1 MLLSISLQRLLILFV
16 EVRGDC
22 NTRTRSDNNRGFI
35 CLCCSS
41 QNSSWTT
48 SHCLYILSIVERHAT
63 LSSRG
68 SQCNDNDR
76 CHDNKRMHQNLFSR
90 VCNKTRD
97 NFVTSRQFK
106 QHELSLTHDVKPTD
120 NQRNFTIDEAKPT
133 ASPGHHRI
141 MEKLINCSQQ
151 RIRPTEAI
159 SSLMKAPFFSFEA
172 TISHKPWPE
181 TARGHIIKI
190 F

>member
-1 MLLSISLQRLLILFV
+1 MLLCRRVDPNAMIMTDV
-16 EVRGDC
+16 M
-22 NTRTRSDNNRGFI
+22 
-35 CLCCSS
+35 
-41 QNSSWTT
+41 TT
-48 SHCLYILSIVERHAT
+48 KGCASKPVFP
-63 LSSRG
+63 G
-68 SQCNDNDR
+68 
-76 CHDNKRMHQNLFSR
+76 
-90 VCNKTRD
+90 CNKTRD

-106 QHELSLTHDVKPTD
+106 QHELSLTHDFKPTE

-172 TISHKPWPE
+172 IISHKP
-181 TARGHIIKI
+181 
-190 F
+190 

>member
-16 EVRGDC
+16 EVRGDG

-48 SHCLYILSIVERHAT
+48 THCLHILSIVERHAT

-76 CHDNKRMHQNLFSR
+76 CHDNKRMCIKTCFPGFAIRRRQVMMTQRDFS
-90 VCNKTRD
+90 
-97 NFVTSRQFK
+97 VTSRQFK
-106 QHELSLTHDVKPTD
+106 QHELSLTHDFKPTE

-172 TISHKPWPE
+172 IISHKP
-181 TARGHIIKI
+181 
-190 F
+190 